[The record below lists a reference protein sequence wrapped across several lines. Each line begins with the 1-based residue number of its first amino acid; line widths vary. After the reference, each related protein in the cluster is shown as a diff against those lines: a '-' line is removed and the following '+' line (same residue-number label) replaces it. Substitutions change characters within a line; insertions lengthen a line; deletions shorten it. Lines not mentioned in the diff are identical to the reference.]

1 MQKRFGL
8 FCLPSNINDQCTP
21 IVNQFF
27 VERAPWAD
35 NNPYARQYFLQ
46 QHMVAVDHKPRMA
59 MWGKG
64 QQQGVGCRYR
74 QQNCLCTWHHS
85 IPFKKKIEKAG
96 GVYVQHSAIND
107 DGGRD
112 LILEDSTPRSVE
124 NDAFKGIVGQS
135 TKMQEIF
142 RLVERVADSDS
153 TILINGET
161 GTGKGLIAQA
171 IHKQSYRKDKPF
183 VSINCGA
190 IPENLLESELFGHLK
205 GAFTGATA
213 NKVGKF
219 EAANGGTIFLD
230 EIGDMSQD
238 LQVKILKVLEERCF
252 EPVGGCKTV
261 TVNVRIVAATHRD
274 LEEEVQKGNFRED
287 LFYRLFVIPVNLPSL
302 RERRSDIPHFVAHFL
317 NCLNQAKKT
326 QVVSIAD
333 DALNVMMQHAWPG
346 NVRELAN
353 LMERMVVIKGKGEI
367 DINDLPEKMK
377 SQSPNNSFCA
387 PEITGD
393 GLCLS
398 TAVSEFEKRLIY
410 QSLEKTKWVKNRAAQ
425 LLQVKRTTLV
435 EKIKR
440 YELQKC
446 A

>member
-1 MQKRFGL
+1 MQN
-8 FCLPSNINDQCTP
+8 S
-21 IVNQFF
+21 
-27 VERAPWAD
+27 
-35 NNPYARQYFLQ
+35 
-46 QHMVAVDHKPRMA
+46 A
-59 MWGKG
+59 MI
-64 QQQGVGCRYR
+64 
-74 QQNCLCTWHHS
+74 S
-85 IPFKKKIEKAG
+85 
-96 GVYVQHSAIND
+96 
-107 DGGRD
+107 DGD
-112 LILEDSTPRSVE
+112 TCSVLEDSASPSKQTDP
-124 NDAFKGIVGQS
+124 FKGIVGESAQ
-135 TKMQEIF
+135 MQKVF

-161 GTGKGLIAQA
+161 GTGKGLIAHA
-171 IHKQSYRKDKPF
+171 IHKQSYRKDQPF

-252 EPVGGCKTV
+252 EPVGSCKTV

-287 LFYRLFVIPVNLPSL
+287 LFYRLFVIPINLPSL

-317 NCLNQAKKT
+317 DCLNTTKKT
-326 QVVSIAD
+326 QVTSISE
-333 DALNVMMQHAWPG
+333 DALNVLMQHAWPG

-353 LMERMVVIKGKGEI
+353 LMERMVVIKGEGEI
-367 DINDLPEKMK
+367 DIHDLPYKMK
-377 SQSPNNSFCA
+377 HATPNNSFCA

-393 GLCLS
+393 GLCLN